1 MAQTAMTVR
10 LDNQTKVMFD
20 SLCEQFGMSSNT
32 AINIFVKAVVRSGRI
47 PFTIEADQSERVRR
61 NAIFALQRAR
71 AIAERDGAP
80 DYTLDD
86 INEEIR
92 QVREERAK
100 YNKK

>member
-10 LDNQTKVMFD
+10 LD
-20 SLCEQFGMSSNT
+20 
-32 AINIFVKAVVRSGRI
+32 
-47 PFTIEADQSERVRR
+47 TIEADQSERVRR
-61 NAIFALQRAR
+61 NAISALQRAR

-100 YNKK
+100 